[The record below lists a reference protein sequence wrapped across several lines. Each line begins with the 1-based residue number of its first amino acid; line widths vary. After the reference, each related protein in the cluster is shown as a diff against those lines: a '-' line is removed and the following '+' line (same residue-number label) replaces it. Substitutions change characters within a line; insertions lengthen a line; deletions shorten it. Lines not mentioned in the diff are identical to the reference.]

1 MTILIVDDDIDD
13 LEIFT
18 EAVNTISTQINCI
31 RALDGAEAMQLLNNI
46 NPDIIF
52 LDINMPGMN
61 GAECLSMIK
70 TKEEFKNLPVVIY
83 STSPEMLDLNQ
94 YEGLHVYS
102 LKKDVSYLNTVISI
116 KKILNDL
123 KMIP

>member
-18 EAVNTISTQINCI
+18 EAVKTISTQINCI
-31 RALDGAEAMQLLNNI
+31 RALDGAEAMQMLDNI

-61 GAECLSMIK
+61 GAECLSLIK
-70 TKEEFKNLPVVIY
+70 KNEEFKNLPVVVY
-83 STSPEMLDLNQ
+83 STSPDMIDFGQ
-94 YEGLHVYS
+94 YEGLNVCC

-116 KKILNDL
+116 KRILNDL
-123 KMIP
+123 KMIS